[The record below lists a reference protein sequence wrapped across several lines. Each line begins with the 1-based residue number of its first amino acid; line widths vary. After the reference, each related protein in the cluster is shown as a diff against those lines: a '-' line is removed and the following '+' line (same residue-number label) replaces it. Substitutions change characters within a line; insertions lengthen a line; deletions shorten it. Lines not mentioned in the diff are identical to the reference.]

1 MREEKTFRVVVF
13 RFETDASTNY
23 TRYMITKN
31 YMPFFP
37 GNQWLELKSIGS
49 CIRIFALVNDVW
61 NLDFVFGR
69 WQMGRARTDAAFI
82 IV

>member
-37 GNQWLELKSIGS
+37 GNQWLELKSM
-49 CIRIFALVNDVW
+49 RRKWRTLALHH
-61 NLDFVFGR
+61 
-69 WQMGRARTDAAFI
+69 
-82 IV
+82 

>member
-31 YMPFFP
+31 
-37 GNQWLELKSIGS
+37 
-49 CIRIFALVNDVW
+49 
-61 NLDFVFGR
+61 
-69 WQMGRARTDAAFI
+69 FI
-82 IV
+82 SNFRLSA